1 MPPEIDEARE
11 APRPRWQAQG
21 CAPGRRNAAYQRF
34 EKDSAGEPGLGRAQ
48 QARVAGQF
56 SMVQPVVNEAL
67 AASAALK
74 IDLICYCLLRHLNMA
89 VENCLET
96 GNSGMAVY
104 ATAIAGTC

>member
-1 MPPEIDEARE
+1 MRPAR
-11 APRPRWQAQG
+11 RPG
-21 CAPGRRNAAYQRF
+21 PGGRRKGAPPAAETQRINVSK
-34 EKDSAGEPGLGRAQ
+34 KDSAGEPGLGRAQ

>member
-34 EKDSAGEPGLGRAQ
+34 AKDSAGEPGLGRAQ
-48 QARVAGQF
+48 QALVAGQF

-74 IDLICYCLLRHLNMA
+74 IDLIRYCLLRHLNMA